1 MRIGFFTDFF
11 RPQINGV
18 SYSIDTFRAELE
30 AMGHEVYIFAP
41 SPSLR
46 YREKDPHVIRFPAIK
61 GIFFEDYLTSV
72 FFPPQAIRK
81 IEKLNLDIVHYHT
94 PSQIGILGAYFA
106 IHNGVPLVTTY
117 HTDLFEYVKHYPAV
131 LPGTIALSLL
141 APVITGGGLDE
152 YRSSLSSIRPERNVD
167 RWNQKIV
174 ERGITM
180 LHNHCDAVVAPSL
193 KMKKQLQGWKTQ
205 SEIEIVPTG
214 VEEITTNPADF
225 TWLKRYQGISM
236 GQEIVLF
243 VGRLGGEKNVELV
256 VRSFELVHKRRPSAK
271 LVIVGQ
277 GPDEDRLKQLAAKLL
292 PGDSYKF
299 TGFIDRN
306 RLGALYQIASV
317 FAFASLTDTQGLVIN
332 EAACAGVPVVM
343 VDHDITEVVKDNVNG
358 LFAKNNPR
366 DFSAKI
372 LRVLK
377 NDHQRHQLSQNGRKL
392 GAEFSPR
399 HQAEKLLR
407 LYQEVITRH
416 GQRQVQPKKRWYS
429 FGDS

>member
-30 AMGHEVYIFAP
+30 ALGHEVYIFAP

-46 YREKDPHVIRFPAIK
+46 YREKDPRVIRFPAIK

-81 IEKLNLDIVHYHT
+81 IEKLNLDVVHYHT

-106 IHNGVPLVTTY
+106 IHNDVPLVTTY

-141 APVITGGGLDE
+141 APVITGGGLEE
-152 YRSSLSSIRPERNVD
+152 YRSSLSSIRPEKNID

-180 LHNHCDAVVAPSL
+180 LHNHCDAVVVPSL
-193 KMKKQLQGWKTQ
+193 KMQKQLEAWKTK
-205 SEIEIVPTG
+205 SKLEIIPTG
-214 VEEITTNPADF
+214 IEEITTNPSDF
-225 TWLKRYQGISM
+225 TWMKRYHGITVE
-236 GQEIVLF
+236 QEIVLF

-256 VRSFELVHKRRPSAK
+256 VRAFELLHKRRPQTR
-271 LVIVGQ
+271 LIIVGQ
-277 GPDEDRLKQLAAKLL
+277 GPDEDRLKALAAKLL
-292 PGDSYKF
+292 PAESYHF
-299 TGFIDRN
+299 TGFIDRH
-306 RLGALYQIASV
+306 RLGALYQAASV
-317 FAFASLTDTQGLVIN
+317 FAFPSQTDTQGLVIN
-332 EAACAGVPVVM
+332 EAACAGVPIVM
-343 VDHDITEVVKDNVNG
+343 VDRDITEVVRDGVSG
-358 LFAKNNPR
+358 LFAKNNAR
-366 DFSAKI
+366 DFATKLLRI
-372 LRVLK
+372 LQDDQL
-377 NDHQRHQLSQNGRKL
+377 RHQLSRGGREL
-392 GAEFSPR
+392 GAQFSPR
-399 HQAEKLLR
+399 REAEKLLR
-407 LYQEVITRH
+407 LYEEVIPSH
-416 GQRQVQPKKRWYS
+416 GQSQTKPKKRWYT

>member
-30 AMGHEVYIFAP
+30 ALGHEVYIFAP

-46 YREKDPHVIRFPAIK
+46 YKEKDPHVVRFPAIK

-81 IEKLNLDIVHYHT
+81 IEKLNLDVVHYHT

-106 IHNGVPLVTTY
+106 IHNGKPLVTTY

-152 YRSSLSSIRPERNVD
+152 YRSSLSSLKPERNVD

-174 ERGITM
+174 ELGITL

-193 KMKKQLQGWKTQ
+193 KMKKQLQSWKTNTM
-205 SEIEIVPTG
+205 IEIIPTG
-214 VEEITTNPADF
+214 VEEITTNPNDF
-225 TWLKRYQGISM
+225 TWLKRYQGITM
-236 GQEIVLF
+236 DQEIVLF

-256 VRSFELVHKRRPSAK
+256 IRSFEQVHKRRPQTK

-277 GPDEDRLKQLAAKLL
+277 GPDEERLKVLAAKLL
-292 PGDSYKF
+292 PADSYKF
-299 TGFIDRN
+299 TGFIDRH

-317 FAFASLTDTQGLVIN
+317 FAFASMTDTQGLVIN
-332 EAACAGVPVVM
+332 EAACAGVPIVM
-343 VDHDITEVVKDNVNG
+343 VDHEITEVVKDGVNG
-358 LFAKNNPR
+358 LFAKNNAK
-366 DFSAKI
+366 DFAAKL
-372 LRVLK
+372 LRVLQDDK
-377 NDHQRHQLSQNGRKL
+377 LRRRLSQNGREL
-392 GAEFSPR
+392 GAGFSPR
-399 HQAEKLLR
+399 REAEKLLR
-407 LYQEVITRH
+407 LYQEVMLRH
-416 GQRQVQPKKRWYS
+416 GQAKIQPKKRWYS